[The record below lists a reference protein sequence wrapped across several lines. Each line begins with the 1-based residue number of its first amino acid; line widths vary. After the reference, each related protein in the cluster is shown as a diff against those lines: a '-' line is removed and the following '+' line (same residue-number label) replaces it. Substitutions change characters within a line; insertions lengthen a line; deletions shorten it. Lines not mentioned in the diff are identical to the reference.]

1 MALNYDPQGFIIG
14 LGRVERQT
22 SLLHDDTQTII
33 RILSSQATINQTQ
46 LTDINQRLGQLN
58 QTTRIRNQRNR
69 QTSIVGE
76 QTSRQS
82 NRHLPASAREIGN
95 TTNTPVRQ
103 HQNRQNTPTE
113 RLRDSNGRFTSQAE
127 EISFI
132 QKLSDMV
139 AKNVADVG
147 VDDRNLD
154 PLVESMHEVYDTV
167 KPMGK
172 MLGLMWRMGAWT
184 KNKLFARKR
193 NEPLSQAQYR
203 HNRTVEEHLENIAD
217 NGNRGGMFGL
227 LSELLTGGL
236 GLLMAGGKGAF
247 KLLKKG
253 GWRGLGALGALF
265 GVGNLALNSGN
276 MNAKQKSAGVGSVG
290 GGIAGAM
297 AGASIGT
304 MVFPGVGTVVG
315 GILGGWLGSEGG
327 EALGKTVSP
336 YIQNW
341 TNGLKNYNLGDKMQK
356 AFFFGLSP
364 FFVGASA
371 IFEWVKTKAKDLF
384 NLDLPTPNNVNPNTE
399 TTTDSMDGATGFLGD
414 NSTFSNGNINITET
428 DIVRLA
434 KVMQSEVGKSGF
446 DEKWRADMGGA
457 VLDSVLNRT
466 VAKEFPDTIKGV
478 INQKNQFSGING
490 LKSYKDK
497 YGKVHQTGSPGDV
510 DKYQAPS
517 AEALNFTRQYLAKRA
532 SGGSRLVD
540 TTDFLNPHVSG
551 ANAMQQWGN
560 KAVAEAKAKG
570 TVYGKGNYVHYHAGK
585 KVGNYGINLSG
596 SANSTQSKKLEQLAS
611 QSDRFGNNRVVVGD
625 SIGVQYNQVHGSDKS
640 TAVNGQNPSQVLGQI
655 QSLIKAGTINKNT
668 QVVLSSGLSN
678 SSMSTSDYDIIKQQL
693 GALQKVGAN
702 TRLLGVANNF
712 KDNTKQGTQTNKIL
726 EKMATLYH
734 AEFQGGFNYNSSD
747 KYKAH
752 PANSYFNGKAWA
764 KPKTQTQTA
773 KATAKKPNV
782 TATNIPKSPKVSQQ
796 LSTDKGQKQLV
807 ASQNQIPQNVSDKS
821 LAHAITGG
829 LGADRVL
836 V

>member
-1 MALNYDPQGFIIG
+1 MQNLNYDPQGFIIG
-14 LGRVERQT
+14 LQRVERQT

-33 RILSSQATINQTQ
+33 RILSAQAQTSQTQ
-46 LTDINQRLGQLN
+46 LQGINQRLGQLN
-58 QTTRIRNQRNR
+58 QTTRTTNQRNR

-82 NRHLPASAREIGN
+82 NRHLPAPAREIGN

-127 EISFI
+127 EVSFI

-154 PLVESMHEVYDTV
+154 PLVESVHEVYDTV

-193 NEPLSQAQYR
+193 NEPLSQAQDR
-203 HNRTVEEHLENIAD
+203 HNRTVEEHLENIAN
-217 NGNRGGMFGL
+217 NGRRGGLLGL
-227 LSELLTGGL
+227 LAKMLMGGL
-236 GLLMAGGKGAF
+236 GVLMAGGKGAL

-253 GWRGLGALGALF
+253 GKGLGILGTLF
-265 GVGNLALNSGN
+265 GVSNLAYGWDNKSHEEKSSGIG
-276 MNAKQKSAGVGSVG
+276 AVG
-290 GGIAGAM
+290 GGVAGAM
-297 AGASIGT
+297 AGASIGS
-304 MVFPGVGTVVG
+304 VILPGVGTVVG
-315 GILGGWLGSEGG
+315 GLLGGWLGSEGG
-327 EALGKTVSP
+327 EALGKTASP
-336 YIQNW
+336 YLERW
-341 TNGLKNYNLGDKMQK
+341 SNGLSNYNLADKMQK
-356 AFFFGLSP
+356 AFIFGLNP
-364 FFVGASA
+364 FFSGASA
-371 IFEWVKTKAKDLF
+371 IFDWVKTKAKDLF
-384 NLDLPTPNNVNPNTE
+384 NLDLATPNNVNPNTE
-399 TTTDSMDGATGFLGD
+399 TTTDSMDGATGFSGD

-466 VAKEFPDTIKGV
+466 VANGFPNTIKGV

-490 LKSYKDK
+490 PKTYKDK
-497 YGKVHQTGSPGDV
+497 FGKVHQTGSPGDV
-510 DKYQAPS
+510 DKYQTPS

-596 SANSTQSKKLEQLAS
+596 SANNTQANKLEQLAS
-611 QSDRFGNNRVVVGD
+611 QSGRFGNNRVVVGD
-625 SIGVQYNQVHGSDKS
+625 SIGVQYNQLHGSDKS

-655 QSLIKAGTINKNT
+655 QSLIKAGTINKGT
-668 QVVLSSGLSN
+668 EVVLSSGLSN
-678 SSMSTSDYDIIKQQL
+678 AMNAQNSLDLVKQQL
-693 GALQKVGAN
+693 QTLQKTGAN
-702 TRLLGVANNF
+702 VRLFGVADNFNN
-712 KDNTKQGTQTNKIL
+712 NTKLGSLTNKEL
-726 EKMATLYH
+726 QTYAQAYGATF
-734 AEFQGGFNYNSSD
+734 EGGFNYNPSD

-752 PANSYFNGKAWA
+752 PANRYFDGKGWKSIA
-764 KPKTQTQTA
+764 QA
-773 KATAKKPNV
+773 KAPNV
-782 TATNIPKSPKVSQQ
+782 SAVNIPKPPTITQK
-796 LSTDKGQKQLV
+796 LSTDKSDSIT
-807 ASQNQIPQNVSDKS
+807 ASSQSQIPQNVSDKS
-821 LAHAITGG
+821 LAYAITGG
-829 LGADRVL
+829 LGGERFL
-836 V
+836 G

>member
-1 MALNYDPQGFIIG
+1 MQNLNYDPQGFIIG

-46 LTDINQRLGQLN
+46 LTDINQRLQRLN
-58 QTTRIRNQRNR
+58 QTTKASNNPRNR
-69 QTSIVGE
+69 QTRMVGE
-76 QTSRQS
+76 QTQS
-82 NRHLPASAREIGN
+82 HTRLDTAREIGS
-95 TTNTPVRQ
+95 TTNTSVRQ
-103 HQNRQNTPTE
+103 ANQNRQNTPNTE
-113 RLRDSNGRFTSQAE
+113 RLRDSHGRFTTQAE

-167 KPMGK
+167 KSMGN

-184 KNKLFARKR
+184 KNKIFAQKR

-217 NGNRGGMFGL
+217 NGRRGSLLGL
-227 LSELLTGGL
+227 LAKMLMGGL
-236 GLLMAGGKGAF
+236 GMLMAGGKGVF

-253 GWRGLGALGALF
+253 GKGLGILGTLF
-265 GVGNLALNSGN
+265 GVSNLAYGWDN
-276 MNAKQKSAGVGSVG
+276 KSHEEKSSGVGAVG

-336 YIQNW
+336 YLERW
-341 TNGLKNYNLGDKMQK
+341 TNGLTNYNLADKMQK
-356 AFFFGLSP
+356 AFIFGLNP
-364 FFVGASA
+364 FFSGASA

-490 LKSYKDK
+490 PKSYKDK

-611 QSDRFGNNRVVVGD
+611 QSGRFGNNRVVVGD

-640 TAVNGQNPSQVLGQI
+640 TAVNGQNPKQVLSQI
-655 QSLIKAGTINKNT
+655 NNLIKQGTIKKGSN
-668 QVVLSSGLSN
+668 VVLSSGLSN
-678 SSMSTSDYDIIKQQL
+678 SSMSTSDYDIVKQQL

>member
-22 SLLHDDTQTII
+22 SLLHQDTQTII

-46 LTDINQRLGQLN
+46 LQGINQRLGQLN

-113 RLRDSNGRFTSQAE
+113 RLRDSHGRFTTQAE

-132 QKLSDMV
+132 QKLSDTV

-184 KNKLFARKR
+184 KNKIFAQKR
-193 NEPLSQAQYR
+193 NEPLSQAQEQ

-217 NGNRGGMFGL
+217 NGRRGGLLGL
-227 LSELLTGGL
+227 LAKMLMGGL
-236 GLLMAGGKGAF
+236 GLLMAGGKGAL

-253 GWRGLGALGALF
+253 GKGLGILGTLF
-265 GVGNLALNSGN
+265 GVSNLAYGWDNKSHEEKSSGIG
-276 MNAKQKSAGVGSVG
+276 AVG
-290 GGIAGAM
+290 GGVAGAM
-297 AGASIGT
+297 AGASIGS
-304 MVFPGVGTVVG
+304 VILPGVGTVVG
-315 GILGGWLGSEGG
+315 GLLGGWLGSEGG
-327 EALGKTVSP
+327 EALGKTASP
-336 YIQNW
+336 YLEHW
-341 TNGLKNYNLGDKMQK
+341 SNGLSNYNLADKMQK
-356 AFFFGLSP
+356 AFIFGLNP
-364 FFVGASA
+364 FFSGASA

-490 LKSYKDK
+490 PKTYKDK

-611 QSDRFGNNRVVVGD
+611 QSGRFGNNRVVVGD

-678 SSMSTSDYDIIKQQL
+678 AMNAKNSLDLVKQQL
-693 GALQKVGAN
+693 QTLQKTGAN
-702 TRLLGVANNF
+702 VRLLGVADNFNN
-712 KDNTKQGTQTNKIL
+712 NTKLGSLTNKEL
-726 EKMATLYH
+726 LTYAQAYGATF
-734 AEFQGGFNYNSSD
+734 EGGFNYNPND

-752 PANSYFNGKAWA
+752 PANRYFDGKGWKSIA
-764 KPKTQTQTA
+764 QA
-773 KATAKKPNV
+773 KAPNV
-782 TATNIPKSPKVSQQ
+782 SAVNIPKPPTITQK
-796 LSTDKGQKQLV
+796 LSTDKSDSIT
-807 ASQNQIPQNVSDKS
+807 ASSQSQIPQNISDKS
-821 LAHAITGG
+821 LAYAITGG
-829 LGADRVL
+829 LGGERFL
-836 V
+836 G